1 MIAAILGRGAGVG
14 TLALAL
20 ASCAV
25 EPSGPPA
32 PRIEAATAVA
42 NPNNVLSAIVT
53 VRAHDADSV
62 AVRFQLIGVPGA
74 TADRTAA
81 VPLVDQTAVI
91 PVLGLEP
98 SRSYEFRVVAFGAG
112 AAGGGQPRGLLT
124 RAPPAHL
131 PGFWAKRGKPPPRL
145 PCLAGGA

>member
-74 TADRTAA
+74 PADRTAA
-81 VPLVDQTAVI
+81 GS
-91 PVLGLEP
+91 PVGPKSRP
-98 SRSYEFRVVAFGAG
+98 SRLGPGTAPGHQVPGGAFRGGAG
-112 AAGGGQPRGLLT
+112 AVGGPPGLFS
-124 RAPPAHL
+124 RA
-131 PGFWAKRGKPPPRL
+131 
-145 PCLAGGA
+145 